1 MTSMQAIVWTPE
13 LRLVI
18 ALALG
23 LLVGLER
30 ERART
35 DALHNAGVRT
45 FALASLFGYA
55 TAFLWKLGVTA
66 APAVALVS
74 IAGFGAISYWMK
86 SREARG
92 GWTSELAILLTAASG
107 MLCLLA
113 DVWIPM
119 ALAILG
125 TVLLQEKQ
133 EIQKRVSLLEH
144 HEFHAMLKFLL
155 VTCIVLPVLPD
166 QGYTQFDLNPSTIW
180 KIVVMVSSVGFA
192 GYFLV
197 KKLGG
202 RMGLWVSGL
211 VGGIVSSTAVAVA
224 TGRIAQ
230 NSPEKGG
237 AALQATLLGSSIMYL
252 RILALVWIVSPTYGM
267 ALSWKLPGLCAIGV
281 LFALTARV
289 GTEKGHDSMSSLQ
302 NPFEIGP
309 AMIFAGFFALFTI
322 ATTFVRSLFGASGL
336 LVLALIVGLVDIDPF
351 ILSVSRSSVLDSTL
365 ISAIILAMLSNT
377 IAKGLYFGTLA
388 APVRKQAFLRYGV
401 WALLHLPF
409 AFLF

>member
-13 LRLVI
+13 LRLLV

-23 LLVGLER
+23 VLVGLER
-30 ERART
+30 ERSRP
-35 DALHNAGVRT
+35 DALHSAGVRT

-55 TAFLWKLGVTA
+55 AAFLWKGGVVQ
-66 APAVALVS
+66 APAVALLA
-74 IAGFGAISYWMK
+74 IAGYGAISYWAK
-86 SREARG
+86 SRDGKG
-92 GWTSELAILLTAASG
+92 GWTSELAVLLTTAAG

-125 TVLLQEKQ
+125 TVLLQEKH
-133 EIQKRVSLLEH
+133 EIHKHVGLLEQ
-144 HEFHAMLKFLL
+144 HEFHAVLKFLL
-155 VTCIVLPVLPD
+155 VTCIVLPVLPN

-211 VGGIVSSTAVAVA
+211 VGGIVSSTAVSVA

-230 NSPEKGG
+230 KSPERGA

-252 RILALVWIVSPTYGM
+252 RILALVWIVSPAYGS
-267 ALSWKLPGLCAIGV
+267 ALSWKLPVLWAIGV
-281 LFALTARV
+281 ALALSVRPGTTHGHESV
-289 GTEKGHDSMSSLQ
+289 GSLQ

-309 AMIFAGFFALFTI
+309 AMVFAGFFALFTI
-322 ATTFVRSLFGASGL
+322 ATSFVRGLFGASGL
-336 LVLALIVGLVDIDPF
+336 VVLALVVGFVDIDPF
-351 ILSVSRSSVLDSTL
+351 ILSVSRAGAIDLML
-365 ISAIILAMLSNT
+365 ITAIILAMLSNT
-377 IAKGLYFGTLA
+377 VAKGIYFGTLA
-388 APVRKQAFLRYGV
+388 APVRGQAFLRYGL
-401 WALLHLPF
+401 WALLHVPI
-409 AFLF
+409 AFL

>member
-1 MTSMQAIVWTPE
+1 MASMQAIAWTPE
-13 LRLVI
+13 LRLLV

-23 LLVGLER
+23 VLVGLER
-30 ERART
+30 ERSRT

-55 TAFLWKLGVTA
+55 AAFLWKVGVTQ
-66 APAVALVS
+66 APAVALLA
-74 IAGFGAISYWMK
+74 IAGFGAISYWVK
-86 SREARG
+86 SREGRG
-92 GWTSELAILLTAASG
+92 GWTTEIAILLVVTSG

-125 TVLLQEKQ
+125 TVLLQEKT
-133 EIQKRVSLLEH
+133 EIQKRVSLLEQ

-155 VTCIVLPVLPD
+155 VTLIVLPVLPN
-166 QGYTQFDLNPSTIW
+166 QGYTRFDLNPSTIW

-230 NSPEKGG
+230 KSPEKGG

-252 RILALVWIVSPTYGM
+252 RILALVWIVSPTYGL
-267 ALSWKLPGLCAIGV
+267 ALSWKLPALCGIGV
-281 LFALTARV
+281 LLAITTRTPASDKSESV
-289 GTEKGHDSMSSLQ
+289 SSLQ

-309 AMIFAGFFALFTI
+309 AMIFAGFFALFSV
-322 ATTFVRSLFGASGL
+322 ATVFIRSLFGVSGL

-351 ILSVSRSSVLDSTL
+351 ILSVSTASALDPTL
-365 ISAIILAMLSNT
+365 LSAIILAMLSNT
-377 IAKGLYFGTLA
+377 VAKGIYFGTLA
-388 APVRKQAFLRYGV
+388 APVRKQAFLRYGA

-409 AFLF
+409 ALLG